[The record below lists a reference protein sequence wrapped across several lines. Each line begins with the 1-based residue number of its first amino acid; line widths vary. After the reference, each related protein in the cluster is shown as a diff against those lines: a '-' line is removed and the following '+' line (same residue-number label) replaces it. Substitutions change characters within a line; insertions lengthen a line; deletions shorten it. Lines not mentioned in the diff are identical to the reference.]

1 MDNIPDYIEKSGFI
15 GSMALGEV
23 EPRVGTTIE
32 EAKKDMPVIKE
43 EELEMKGKSFI
54 SYRKVS

>member
-23 EPRVGTTIE
+23 ESRVGTNVE
-32 EAKKDMPVIKE
+32 QAKKEMPEIKE
-43 EELEMKGKSFI
+43 EELEMKGKQFLSH
-54 SYRKVS
+54 RKVS

>member
-15 GSMALGEV
+15 GSMALDEV

-32 EAKKDMPVIKE
+32 QAKKDMPEIKE
-43 EELEMKGKSFI
+43 EELEMKGKSSI